1 MERTMNLNLPVLSL
15 TLIASFASSPV
26 LAAIPA
32 APPFGPDLGNLAR
45 WGLYAAAFILFCCV
59 IWAGSMFAS
68 QRYPQAIGILVGVVI
83 GGGLILQSGALTSGL
98 VGASGFAP

>member
-1 MERTMNLNLPVLSL
+1 MKRSIHLNYTAFALAVLMCV
-15 TLIASFASSPV
+15 ASFPV

-32 APPFGPDLGNLAR
+32 SPPFGPDLGNLAR
-45 WGLYAAAFILFCCV
+45 WARYAVAFILFCCV

-83 GGGLILQSGALTSGL
+83 GGGLILQSGTLTSGL
-98 VGASGFAP
+98 VGTSGFAP